1 MSHQNDCCPI
11 VHCMALVSSPIL
23 AKSPMP
29 KDASMGGQTRQHGSN
44 LAGKP
49 TRQSSIKIKKV
60 NCILTTLWKRNICS
74 IIDVRYIEEG
84 ELWFGCHI
92 KKQVKMSSNKTINMQ
107 HTNKSCMPL
116 FVIAAS
122 KHKTAKINH
131 HKCLRPYHVENASSR
146 PITEAK
152 QRRAQLVLGWVT
164 AWEYWVL

>member
-29 KDASMGGQTRQHGSN
+29 KDASMSGQTRQHGSN

-49 TRQSSIKIKKV
+49 TRPSSIKIKRV

-74 IIDVRYIEEG
+74 IIDVRYIEKW

-92 KKQVKMSSNKTINMQ
+92 KKQVKMSRSKTINIQ

-116 FVIAAS
+116 FVIAAC